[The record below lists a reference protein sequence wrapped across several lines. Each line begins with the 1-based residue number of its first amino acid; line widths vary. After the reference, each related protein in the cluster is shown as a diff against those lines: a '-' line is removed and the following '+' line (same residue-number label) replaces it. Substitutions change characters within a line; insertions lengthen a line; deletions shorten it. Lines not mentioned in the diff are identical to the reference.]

1 MIKKLNSFLRALFVV
16 FGAFYL
22 LTELLPKKV
31 LQDHKDH
38 QDHKEGF
45 DNEEFDDI
53 W

>member
-1 MIKKLNSFLRALFVV
+1 MMKKLNSFLRVFFVV

-22 LTELLPKKV
+22 ITELLPEKV
-31 LQDHKDH
+31 L